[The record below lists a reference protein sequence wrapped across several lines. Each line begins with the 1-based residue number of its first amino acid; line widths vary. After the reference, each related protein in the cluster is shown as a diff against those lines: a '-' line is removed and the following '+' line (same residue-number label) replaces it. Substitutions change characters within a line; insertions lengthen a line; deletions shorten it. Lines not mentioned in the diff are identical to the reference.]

1 MIPEVGEALR
11 RFGEAGSSPRR
22 ADYETGGMQLPS
34 TVGSAAFAFFKAAN
48 TGTAA
53 YAMLTTAAAN
63 LLRKH
68 GTRDQIAR
76 YVEPMLAGRFFGT
89 MCLSEPQAGSSLAD
103 ITTRAEPQ
111 EDGSYRLFGTKMW
124 ISAGEHELSE
134 TIVHMVLARVPGGPA
149 ATRGIS
155 LFVVPKH
162 LVGDDGTIGARNDV
176 VLAGLNHKMGY
187 RGTTNTL
194 LNFGEGGHTPGV
206 SQARSAGSS
215 ARCMAD
221 FPRCSS

>member
-1 MIPEVGEALR
+1 MIPETGQALKK
-11 RFGEAGSSPRR
+11 FGEAGLFAAH
-22 ADYETGGMQLPS
+22 ADYALGGMQLPA
-34 TVGSAAFAFFKAAN
+34 TVHSACFAFFKAAN

-63 LLRKH
+63 LLQRH
-68 GTRDQIAR
+68 GTPDQIKR

-103 ITTRAEPQ
+103 ITTRAEPR

-124 ISAGEHELSE
+124 ISGGDHDMSE
-134 TIVHMVLARVPGGPA
+134 TIVHMVLAKVPGGPA
-149 ATRGIS
+149 GSAGIS

-162 LVGDDGTIGARNDV
+162 IVEDDGTIGARNDIA
-176 VLAGLNHKMGY
+176 LAGLNHKMGY

-194 LNFGEGGHTPGV
+194 LNFGEGIFRPDDEPGAKGWLV
-206 SQARSAGSS
+206 GELHRGS
-215 ARCMAD
+215 RFD
-221 FPRCSS
+221 HR